1 MKQQEQPAP
10 QQAEDDDPVI
20 ARSRDAR
27 KIMDRRRAEQ
37 NKERNEQQ

>member
-27 KIMDRRRAEQ
+27 KIMDLKRAEQ
-37 NKERNEQQ
+37 RDEQQ